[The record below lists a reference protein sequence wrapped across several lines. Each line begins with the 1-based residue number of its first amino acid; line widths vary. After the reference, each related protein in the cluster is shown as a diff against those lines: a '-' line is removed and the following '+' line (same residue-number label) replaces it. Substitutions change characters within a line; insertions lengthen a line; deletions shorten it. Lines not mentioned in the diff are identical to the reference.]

1 MKSSHWRRTLLVS
14 LFVALAAL
22 PSVARAAGPPP
33 APNVVLFFI
42 DTLRADR
49 CHCYG
54 ARRETTPNL
63 DLMAA
68 RGTLFE
74 NAYSQA
80 SWSLPSYTTI
90 FSSLYPPVHGVTTT
104 LKAVGSQTELL
115 SEIFARY
122 GYQSAAFVAGGH
134 LTPAF
139 GLNRGFDL
147 YQSTSYGASL
157 SFTVPPALKWLDENG
172 SKPFLLLVHGY
183 DVHCPYSPPLGFS
196 ELYDPDYQGVVHQ
209 PGFLRPE
216 VLEKIQ
222 DLTYSSGALASFR
235 SSYAQA
241 PGQSWRRRMLLPP
254 IRPELG
260 ELETDEPDW
269 PTALGA
275 PGQTGVQPVPVGPG
289 GLPFKLPDFRETL
302 SPADVEH
309 LKAHYDGGL
318 TYADTWLG
326 MFLEGLE
333 RRGLRDRTIVLV
345 AGDHGEELGEHGRF
359 GHGHNLWD
367 GLLRVPLVMAG
378 PGVAAGRRVRQTA
391 ELADVAPTL
400 LQLCSIPPSHKHQG
414 RSLTG
419 LLGPVPASEDPER
432 PGFAFETRASSI
444 HLGRWHLIVSHT
456 SEDAAALSDQ
466 LYDLSADPSE
476 QKNVSSANPEVVR
489 KLRSRLQDCAEELAL
504 EAQKAGAATLG
515 DDEKRF
521 LRQFGYW

>member
-1 MKSSHWRRTLLVS
+1 MKPLFPLVLFLALVAAPSALRTE
-14 LFVALAAL
+14 
-22 PSVARAAGPPP
+22 PGPV

-42 DTLRADR
+42 DTLRADHV
-49 CHCYG
+49 HCYG

-74 NAYSQA
+74 HAFSQA
-80 SWSLPSYTTI
+80 SWSLPSYTTV

-104 LKAVGSQTELL
+104 LRSVAPETELL
-115 SEIFARY
+115 SEIFARHGY
-122 GYQSAAFVAGGH
+122 GSAAFVAGGH
-134 LTPAF
+134 LAPAF
-139 GLNRGFDL
+139 GLSRGFDL

-157 SFTVPPALKWLDENG
+157 SYTVPPALQWLDSHG
-172 SKPFLLLVHGY
+172 ARPFFLMVHGY

-196 ELYDPDYQGVVHQ
+196 ELYDPDYQGVVHH
-209 PGFLRPE
+209 PGFLLPE

-235 SSYAQA
+235 ASYAQA

-254 IRPELG
+254 LRPELG

-269 PTALGA
+269 PSAVGQ
-275 PGQTGVQPVPVGPG
+275 PGQVGAQPVPVGPG

-302 SPADVEH
+302 TPADVEH
-309 LKAHYDGGL
+309 LRAHYDGGV

-333 RRGLRDRTIVLV
+333 RRGLRDKTIVIV

-359 GHGHNLWD
+359 GHGHSLWD
-367 GLLRVPLVMAG
+367 CLVRVPFVMAG
-378 PGVAAGRRVRQTA
+378 PGVAEGRRIRQTA

-400 LQLCSIPPSHKHQG
+400 LELCSIPASHKHQG
-414 RSLTG
+414 RSLAK
-419 LLGPVPASEDPER
+419 LLKPGPPPTEDLER
-432 PGFAFETRASSI
+432 PGFAFEMRASSI
-444 HLGRWHLIVSHT
+444 HLGRWHLIVSRV
-456 SEDAAALSDQ
+456 SEHSDELSER
-466 LYDLSADPSE
+466 LYDLSVDPTE
-476 QKNVSSANPEVVR
+476 QKDVHLDNPEIVR
-489 KLRSRLQDCAEELAL
+489 KLKSRLQDCAEELSL
-504 EAQKAGAATLG
+504 RSQKAGTAVLG

-521 LRQFGYW
+521 LQRFGYW